1 MSDVPAPLLEVRGL
15 ATHFTTDRGVVA
27 AVNGVDLD
35 VLADETVAVVGESGC
50 GKSVTA
56 LSILGLVDAPGRV
69 VAGSI
74 RYRGEDLLGKTPEQ
88 MQRIRG
94 NEIAMIFQEPMS
106 SLNPVHAIGE
116 QVIEALRI
124 HRGLRKRQALAHTL
138 EMLHLVGIP
147 SPEQRVFDYPH
158 QFSGGMRQRVMIA
171 MALSCDPALLI
182 ADEPTT
188 ALDVTIQAQILDL
201 IRELS
206 PRCGTAVVIIT
217 HDLGVVAEMAQRVVV
232 MYAGQVVEQAATA
245 ELFAAPRHPYTRA
258 LLQSIPNIEAP
269 RGARLS
275 PITGTVPDPLRLPPG
290 CTFAPRCEFAV
301 DRCRDRPPP
310 LLPAGDARLARCVLY
325 DPGAAE
331 AGAAEAGAAEAGVAE
346 GLPGGGFHDT
356 SSAGGLPADAAAD
369 TAARATVEGFTVG
382 SPSGSAAP
390 GGRASAAPAARGRTA
405 ERAAAG
411 CPTAAARF
419 GSEGAT
425 AAPSDATGPA
435 AGNDVLLQ
443 ARGLT
448 MHFPVTAGIF
458 RHVVGHVR
466 AVDGVDFDI
475 RRGETLGLVGES
487 GCGKSTTGRLLLR
500 LLRAT
505 GGSVRF
511 EGAPVFALQGEA
523 LRALRRDMQIV
534 FQDPFSSLNPRM
546 TVRDMLAEPFVIHG
560 RRRAA
565 RDRVPELLRRVG
577 LAPEHAARYP
587 HQFSGGQRQRIG
599 IARALALAP
608 KLLVCDEPVSALD
621 VSIQAQILNLL
632 QELQRDLG
640 LTYLFIAHDLSV
652 VRHICDRVAV
662 MYLGQI
668 VEQSDAERLFAEPA
682 HPYTQA
688 LLSAVPHIDPNRRRQ
703 RVTLAGDVPNAAAP
717 PSGCRFHTRCP
728 FAQPLCR
735 DRQPELTSV
744 DGAPNHQA
752 ACHLVSGAIEQ
763 EPRTL

>member
-1 MSDVPAPLLEVRGL
+1 MSDSPAPLLEVRGL
-15 ATHFTTDRGVVA
+15 ATHFTTDRGVIA
-27 AVNGVDLD
+27 AVNGVDLE
-35 VLADETVAVVGESGC
+35 VFADETVAVVGESGC

-74 RYRGEDLLGKTPEQ
+74 SYRGEDLLAKTPEQ

-124 HRGLRKRQALAHTL
+124 HRGLRKRQALERTL
-138 EMLHLVGIP
+138 EMLRLVGIP

-188 ALDVTIQAQILDL
+188 ALDVTIQAQILEL

-206 PRCGTAVVIIT
+206 PRFGTAVVIIT
-217 HDLGVVAEMAQRVVV
+217 HDLGVVAEMVQRVVV
-232 MYAGQVVEQAATA
+232 MYAGHVVEQAATV

-269 RGARLS
+269 RGARLT
-275 PITGTVPDPLRLPPG
+275 PIAGAVPDPLRLPPG
-290 CTFAPRCEFAV
+290 CAFAPRCEFAV
-301 DRCRDRPPP
+301 DRCGREPQP
-310 LLPAGDARLARCVLY
+310 LLPAGAGRLARCLLY
-325 DPGAAE
+325 DQDAQEAIAADE
-331 AGAAEAGAAEAGVAE
+331 S
-346 GLPGGGFHDT
+346 GGGAPDT
-356 SSAGGLPADAAAD
+356 APAGGLPVMATATPGDA
-369 TAARATVEGFTVG
+369 
-382 SPSGSAAP
+382 
-390 GGRASAAPAARGRTA
+390 A
-405 ERAAAG
+405 ERAGPDGAVTARCDDHESAYAPNRSG
-411 CPTAAARF
+411 AAAEQVGGR
-419 GSEGAT
+419 
-425 AAPSDATGPA
+425 
-435 AGNDVLLQ
+435 DVLLE

-475 RRGETLGLVGES
+475 ARGETLGLVGES

-560 RRRAA
+560 QRRAA
-565 RDRVPELLRRVG
+565 RDRVPGLLRRVG

-632 QELQRDLG
+632 QDLQRDLG

-652 VRHICDRVAV
+652 VRHICGRVAV

-668 VEQSDAERLFAEPA
+668 VEQADAGRLFAEPS

-688 LLSAVPHIDPNRRRQ
+688 LLSAVPHIDPSRRRE
-703 RVTLAGDVPNAAAP
+703 RMALAGDVPSAAAP

-728 FAQPLCR
+728 FAQPHCR
-735 DRQPELTSV
+735 DHSPAL
-744 DGAPNHQA
+744 APVPDAPGHEA
-752 ACHLVSGAIEQ
+752 ACHLLTGAIERT
-763 EPRTL
+763 PRTL

>member
-1 MSDVPAPLLEVRGL
+1 MNDSPAPLLEVRGL

-27 AVNGVDLD
+27 AVNGMDLE
-35 VLADETVAVVGESGC
+35 VLANETVAVVGESGC

-124 HRGLRKRQALAHTL
+124 HRGLRKRQALARTL
-138 EMLHLVGIP
+138 EMLRLVGIP

-188 ALDVTIQAQILDL
+188 ALDVTIQAQILEL
-201 IRELS
+201 IRDLS
-206 PRCGTAVVIIT
+206 PRFGTAVVIIT

-232 MYAGQVVEQAATA
+232 MYAGQVAEQATTA

-258 LLQSIPNIEAP
+258 LLQSIPHLEAP
-269 RGARLS
+269 RGARLT
-275 PITGTVPDPLRLPPG
+275 PITGAVPDPLRLPAG
-290 CTFAPRCEFAV
+290 CAFAPRCEFAV

-310 LLPAGDARLARCVLY
+310 LLPAGAGRLARCLLY
-325 DPGAAE
+325 DPAAAE
-331 AGAAEAGAAEAGVAE
+331 AGSVEAFPGDAPRAE
-346 GLPGGGFHDT
+346 
-356 SSAGGLPADAAAD
+356 
-369 TAARATVEGFTVG
+369 
-382 SPSGSAAP
+382 AAP
-390 GGRASAAPAARGRTA
+390 GGMARRADPAGSAGTERYGSDGEEAAPAAADR
-405 ERAAAG
+405 
-411 CPTAAARF
+411 PF
-419 GSEGAT
+419 GAT
-425 AAPSDATGPA
+425 EQVGGS
-435 AGNDVLLQ
+435 DVLLE

-458 RHVVGHVR
+458 RHVVGQVR
-466 AVDGVDFDI
+466 AVDGVSFDI
-475 RRGETLGLVGES
+475 GRGETLGLVGES

-511 EGAPVFALQGEA
+511 EDAPVFELQGEA

-560 RRRAA
+560 QRRAA
-565 RDRVPELLRRVG
+565 RGRVPELLRRVG

-632 QELQRDLG
+632 QDLQRDMG

-652 VRHICDRVAV
+652 VRHICGRVAV

-668 VEQSDAERLFAEPA
+668 VEQADAGRLFAEPA

-688 LLSAVPHIDPNRRRQ
+688 LLSAVPHIDPRRRRE
-703 RVTLAGDVPNAAAP
+703 RVALAGDVPNAAAP

-728 FAQPLCR
+728 FAQPHCR
-735 DRQPELTSV
+735 DHEPDLGTV
-744 DGAPNHQA
+744 DDAPDHQA
-752 ACHLVSGAIEQ
+752 ACHIVSGAIEQ
-763 EPRTL
+763 APRSL